1 MSPGS
6 SRLSDSESARPGLRR
21 GLALGALVLLLGLG
35 AYLLYLLPYEDMPG
49 WVAATGERVAA
60 LGWYG
65 PVVFALVT
73 ALMTGIGVPRLL
85 MTGVAAALF
94 GFTWGLVTSQIGVMA
109 GAYATFVLARWSGRE
124 AGLERW
130 SQLRRFTGLLS
141 EQGIVP
147 VLLIRQL
154 PLSSFFI
161 NVLLGLTAVR
171 TRDFFIGSVIGFLPE
186 AIPAALIG
194 AGLVQGS
201 IADTVKYLLVG
212 VLLLVAT
219 WLLVRWLLR
228 SSLLR
233 AERQRIRMETDNM
246 SDFP

>member
-1 MSPGS
+1 
-6 SRLSDSESARPGLRR
+6 LSNPEPARPRAHQRLG
-21 GLALGALVLLLGLG
+21 LGALILLLGLG
-35 AYLLYLLPYEDMPG
+35 GYLLYLLPYEDMPG
-49 WVAATGERVAA
+49 WVATIGERVAA

-65 PVVFALVT
+65 PAVFALVT

-94 GFTWGLVTSQIGVMA
+94 GFTRGLIISQIGVLA
-109 GAYATFVLARWSGRE
+109 GAYATFALARWSGRE

-130 SQLRRFTGLLS
+130 SRLQRFTGLFS

-161 NVLLGLTAVR
+161 NLLLGLTAVR

-186 AIPAALIG
+186 AIPVALIG

-201 IADTVKYLLVG
+201 FADTLKYLLVG
-212 VLLLVAT
+212 VLLLVALG
-219 WLLVRWLLR
+219 LLARWLLR
-228 SSLLR
+228 SPQLR
-233 AERQRIRMETDNM
+233 SERQRIRMETDNM
-246 SDFP
+246 SDYP

>member
-1 MSPGS
+1 MTDPGPAR
-6 SRLSDSESARPGLRR
+6 SRVHRV
-21 GLALGALVLLLGLG
+21 LALGALILLLALG

-49 WVAATGERVAA
+49 EVAAIGEQAA
-60 LGWYG
+60 SLGWYG

-94 GFTWGLVTSQIGVMA
+94 GFAWGLLVSQIGVLA
-109 GAYATFVLARWSGRE
+109 GAYATFALARWSGRE
-124 AGLERW
+124 TGLERW
-130 SQLRRFTGLLS
+130 SRLRRFTGLLS

-161 NVLLGLTAVR
+161 NLLLGLTAVR

-201 IADTVKYLLVG
+201 YAETLKYLLAG
-212 VLLLVAT
+212 VLLLVGLG
-219 WLLVRWLLR
+219 LLARWLLR
-228 SSLLR
+228 SPLLR
-233 AERQRIRMETDNM
+233 SERQRIRMEADNM
-246 SDFP
+246 RENR